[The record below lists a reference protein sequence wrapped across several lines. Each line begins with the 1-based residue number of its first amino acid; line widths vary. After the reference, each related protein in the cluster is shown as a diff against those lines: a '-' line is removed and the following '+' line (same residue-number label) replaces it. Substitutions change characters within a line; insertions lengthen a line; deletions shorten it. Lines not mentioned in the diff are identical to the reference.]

1 MDGHSI
7 LGIHHWMAQLQICCK
22 EGVGKG
28 SYSWKSNQ
36 SCQKRLGGSV
46 SVSFVGILMFRLSV
60 VKVVFL
66 QKSDVLLSVPIARV
80 SC

>member
-1 MDGHSI
+1 
-7 LGIHHWMAQLQICCK
+7 
-22 EGVGKG
+22 
-28 SYSWKSNQ
+28 
-36 SCQKRLGGSV
+36 V